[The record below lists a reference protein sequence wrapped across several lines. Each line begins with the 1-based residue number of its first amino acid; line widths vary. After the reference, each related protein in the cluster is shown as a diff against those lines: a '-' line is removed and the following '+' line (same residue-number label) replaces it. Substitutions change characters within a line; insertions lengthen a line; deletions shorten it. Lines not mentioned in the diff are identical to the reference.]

1 MNAILQKI
9 LRYLI
14 LTDSGHKILKGIL
27 ILIIGFILLPT
38 IAFSPVAGFVNGV
51 KNFFEGE
58 GDLDDGADVSSFLG
72 DDFSIIKK
80 AWQRLSEKNINI
92 LLR

>member
-14 LTDSGHKILKGIL
+14 LTDNGHKILKGIL

-38 IAFSPVAGFVNGV
+38 IAFSPVAGFG
-51 KNFFEGE
+51 
-58 GDLDDGADVSSFLG
+58 
-72 DDFSIIKK
+72 IIPAYAGQIPSKCF
-80 AWQRLSEKNINI
+80 WLSM
-92 LLR
+92 